1 MANVFINDSHL
12 TDIANTIRSI
22 NSTNNTYKPREMAEA
37 ILSLSVGTISDDDRL
52 LASIIERSVTTISN
66 STATIIEEDT
76 FSYCS
81 NLTSATFSAVTS
93 IKEGGFYMCTALT
106 DVNLPLITTIGSFTF
121 YGCSSLQTITL
132 PATDC
137 LIGNYAF
144 QNCTSLEKV
153 DCTNCGMIR
162 DNAFYGCSSLKTLIL
177 RSDGK
182 NKFTSIGSSSALDN
196 PMNKYGGFYIYV
208 PSDLKSRYLL
218 HSSWRSYSSHIR
230 AIEDYP
236 DICG

>member
-1 MANVFINDSHL
+1 MANVFINDSYF
-12 TDIANTIRSI
+12 TNIANAIRTL
-22 NSTNNTYKPREMAEA
+22 NGLTTTYKPSEMAAA
-37 ILSLSVGTISDDDRL
+37 IDALDLSTVEDNL

-66 STATIIEEDT
+66 STATIIKEYT
-76 FSYCS
+76 LSYCS

-106 DVNLPLITTIGSFTF
+106 DVNLPLITTIGSSTF

-162 DNAFYGCSSLKTLIL
+162 AYAFYGCSSLKTLIL
-177 RSDGK
+177 RSDWT
-182 NKFTSIGSSSALDN
+182 NKITSISSSSALDN
-196 PMNKYGGFYIYV
+196 PMNEYGGFYIYV
-208 PSDLKSRYLL
+208 PSALKSMYLSN
-218 HSSWRSYSSHIR
+218 SSWKSYSSHIR
-230 AIEDYP
+230 TIEDYP